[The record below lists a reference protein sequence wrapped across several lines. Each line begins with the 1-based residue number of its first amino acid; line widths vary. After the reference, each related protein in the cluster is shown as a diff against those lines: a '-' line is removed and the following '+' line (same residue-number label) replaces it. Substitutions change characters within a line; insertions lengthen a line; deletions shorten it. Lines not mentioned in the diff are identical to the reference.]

1 MAHWGMFAL
10 LLVLGACAS
19 APVRAPLDVNA
30 LIADAPGYVAARYA
44 QRDLPA
50 ALVSDLGAA
59 GFECVHHA
67 TMSEC
72 SKTQQAFASCL
83 DISIVR
89 ISATQPVYAERNRR
103 CLGARPG

>member
-1 MAHWGMFAL
+1 MARWGIFAA
-10 LLVLGACAS
+10 LVLLGACAS

-30 LIADAPGYVAARYA
+30 LIADAPAYVTAHYET
-44 QRDLPA
+44 RDLPA
-50 ALVSDLGAA
+50 ALVSDLTAA

-72 SKTQQAFASCL
+72 SDTRQAFASCF

-89 ISATQPVYAERNRR
+89 ISATAPVYAERNRR
-103 CLGARPG
+103 CLGVRPN

>member
-1 MAHWGMFAL
+1 MRRGILAAL
-10 LLVLGACAS
+10 VLLGACAS

-30 LIADAPGYVAARYA
+30 LIADAPAYVASRYEA
-44 QRDLPA
+44 RDLPA
-50 ALVSDLGAA
+50 ALVSDLTAA

-72 SKTQQAFASCL
+72 SDTQQAFASCF

-89 ISATQPVYAERNRR
+89 ISVNAPVHAERNRR
-103 CLGARPG
+103 CLGARPD